1 MPAIVAVAIFII
13 GAGLTIWATEEL
25 LTGLVNLA
33 TYLKLSAFVVSV
45 VLSGLEAEN
54 IAVGLSA
61 SVNGL
66 ASLALGTIFGGA
78 TFLICI
84 ALGLGS
90 VIYPLEVKLPN
101 GFLILFAATP
111 VVAGLGLIAPTT
123 PRWVGIV
130 LLLAFFGG
138 VAYLVLASRKQ
149 TFLLSHE
156 VEKAQGKKKSLAMTL
171 ALTMGGIV
179 LVSIGGELV
188 AIGAENIITSF
199 GVSAALMGMVVTPA
213 TIELEE
219 VARQAIPSKRGRSD
233 VAAGNLIGTLLYFL
247 LFNFGLIILIAPVNI
262 PSKVVQL
269 DWPFLIGVTWIAT
282 LFLWRGKVSR
292 GAGVLLVVTY
302 LVYVGLNVATGI

>member
-61 SVNGL
+61 STNNS
-66 ASLALGTIFGGA
+66 ASLALGTVFGGA

-90 VIYPLEVKLPN
+90 LIYPLEVKLPN
-101 GFLILFAATP
+101 GFLALFAATP
-111 VVAGLGLIAPTT
+111 VLSGLGLIAPITQ
-123 PRWVGIV
+123 RWVGIV

-138 VAYLVLASRKQ
+138 IAYLVLASRKR

-156 VEKAQGKKKSLAMTL
+156 VEKAQGKKESLAMTL
-171 ALTMGGIV
+171 ALTVGGIV

-188 AIGAENIITSF
+188 ALGAENIITSF
-199 GVSAALMGMVVTPA
+199 GVPAALMGMIVTPA

-219 VARQAIPSKRGRSD
+219 VARQAIPSKRGRGD

-247 LFNFGLIILIAPVNI
+247 LFNFGLIILIAPVSV
-262 PSKVVQL
+262 PSQVVRL
-269 DWPFLIGVTWIAT
+269 DWPFLVGVTWIAT
-282 LFLWRGKVSR
+282 FFLWRGKVGR
-292 GAGVLLVVTY
+292 RAGLLLVVAY
-302 LVYVGLNVATGI
+302 LVYVGLNVVTGA